1 MIKKSLLILGLTVP
15 LWANCGN
22 NNGNGNGC
30 SGGGDS
36 VTNITNVTNVT
47 NVSNVS
53 NTTNNYTKQSVD
65 PRMTETRLGFDTALR
80 LYDGK
85 RVQLQVYNIYS
96 PSLHDKEDVI
106 GDGRNLQYGVR
117 FVFKLG
123 KSYEENLLEKQAAE
137 IKALEAMVER
147 MAQ

>member
-106 GDGRNLQYGVR
+106 AD
-117 FVFKLG
+117 
-123 KSYEENLLEKQAAE
+123 
-137 IKALEAMVER
+137 
-147 MAQ
+147 